1 MYEEDRVRAL
11 ELYEDIFDETDN
23 ETAVLQLLVS
33 PTRQAVNLARAY
45 DAKERR
51 LQNDEED
58 APAYLQVIEQIRR
71 QAQALAPAAV
81 RPEIP
86 QPLPEEQKPAEEV
99 SLDGFA
105 FEPAEEK
112 TDTAAP
118 APVPQEISAFP
129 DEDRTTQ
136 IAPLTTLPEMAQE
149 NDKSAPQQNVDE
161 FADAVEAFLADFNIS
176 DETIR
181 TGSTAQGAA
190 GTGTANTDGWA
201 VPSARTSDEK
211 DADWKLQAEEPA
223 VTAAQ
228 QNQPEGQN
236 AAALAPREPARKQSA
251 VIPEQRTAAP
261 EYHEH
266 KKKVK
271 KPVIALLI
279 LFVLLAVPIG
289 LVLASGILGLALLSL
304 SMGVT
309 ALTAG
314 GYGLLSAFTA
324 FPVFADV
331 LLVFGLSLAAAGI
344 GLLLFWIF
352 IWLLFGGIPGLV
364 RWICALARKLC
375 YKEVAA

>member
-86 QPLPEEQKPAEEV
+86 QPSPAEQKPADEV
-99 SLDGFA
+99 KLDDFA
-105 FEPAEEK
+105 FEPTEQK
-112 TDTAAP
+112 TDTSAP
-118 APVPQEISAFP
+118 APVPQEISTYP
-129 DEDRTTQ
+129 DEDRENRD
-136 IAPLTTLPEMAQE
+136 APLTAPPALVQE
-149 NDKSAPQQNVDE
+149 ENKPAPRQNVDE

-176 DETIR
+176 DDAIR
-181 TGSTAQGAA
+181 NGSPARSESGNGKA
-190 GTGTANTDGWA
+190 GTAGWD
-201 VPSARTSDEK
+201 VPPARTPD
-211 DADWKLQAEEPA
+211 EEPA
-223 VTAAQ
+223 DWNLRAAESATAAP
-228 QNQPEGQN
+228 QPN
-236 AAALAPREPARKQSA
+236 VPAAPPVAETAPREPARR
-251 VIPEQRTAAP
+251 RTAAVPELQTQP
-261 EYHEH
+261 EYEPP
-266 KKKVK
+266 KKTVK

-289 LVLASGILGLALLSL
+289 LVCAAGILGLALLSL

-324 FPVFADV
+324 FPVFADI
-331 LLVFGLSLAAAGI
+331 LLVFGLSLAAAAI
-344 GLLLFWIF
+344 GLLLFWAF
-352 IWLLFGGIPGLV
+352 IWLLFWGIPALV
-364 RWICALARKLC
+364 RGICALARKLC